1 MNVPNT
7 PNGKQSEVV
16 KREGVISLPSGT
28 RVVRFIVSGDVHW
41 LSQRRLNGSL
51 SACGH
56 TIMFTVSYPKQVGY
70 TTSQPSCSMPSMYW
84 MQSTP
89 NVDGVRRRNG

>member
-16 KREGVISLPSGT
+16 KREDVISLPSGT
-28 RVVRFIVSGDVHW
+28 RMVRFIVSGDARW
-41 LSQRRLNGSL
+41 LSQHNLSGSS

-56 TIMFTVSYPKQVGY
+56 TIMFTVSYPKLVGY
-70 TTSQPSCSMPSMYW
+70 TTSLPFCSMPSIYW